1 MKKILIL
8 IISVFAF
15 GFNLNQVYSCKTL
28 GISFEENNQ
37 TYEVPNNEKTVNDLK
52 AHLKELYEIKVK
64 PVDKNLIVFVGDK
77 NDTLSFVKKV
87 NKNFSLYVTKDFALQ
102 IMTDNN
108 TSQMAINIPSQ
119 RMKIYYQCK

>member
-1 MKKILIL
+1 MKKILVL

-37 TYEVPNNEKTVNDLK
+37 TYEIPNNEKTVNDLK

-64 PVDKNLIVFVGDK
+64 PVDKSLIVFVGDK
-77 NDTLSFVKKV
+77 NDTLDFIKNV
-87 NKNFSLYVTKDFALQ
+87 NKNVSLYVTKDFALQ

-119 RMKIYYQCK
+119 KMIIYYQCK

>member
-1 MKKILIL
+1 MKKFLVL
-8 IISVFAF
+8 IIGVVVF
-15 GFNLNQVYSCKTL
+15 GFNLNQVYCCKTL

-37 TYEVPNNEKTVNDLK
+37 TYEIPNNEKTVSGLK
-52 AHLKELYEIKVK
+52 AHLQELYEIKVK

-77 NDTLSFVKKV
+77 NDTLNFVKKV

-119 RMKIYYQCK
+119 KMIIYYQCK

>member
-1 MKKILIL
+1 MKKFLVL

-15 GFNLNQVYSCKTL
+15 GFNLNQIYSCKTL

>member
-1 MKKILIL
+1 MKKFLVL

-52 AHLKELYEIKVK
+52 THLKSLYEIKVK
-64 PVDKNLIVFVGDK
+64 PVDKNLIVFLGDK
-77 NDTLSFVKKV
+77 NDTLSFAKNV
-87 NKNFSLYVTKDFALQ
+87 NKNISVYATKDFTLQ

>member
-1 MKKILIL
+1 MKKLLIL
-8 IISVFAF
+8 IISVFVF

-77 NDTLSFVKKV
+77 NDTLNFVKNV
-87 NKNFSLYVTKDFALQ
+87 SKNVSLYVTKDFALQ

-119 RMKIYYQCK
+119 KMIIYYQCK

>member
-37 TYEVPNNEKTVNDLK
+37 TYEIPNNEKTVNDLK

-64 PVDKNLIVFVGDK
+64 PVDKSLIVFVGDK
-77 NDTLSFVKKV
+77 NDTLDFIKNV
-87 NKNFSLYVTKDFALQ
+87 NKNVSLYVTKDFALQ

-108 TSQMAINIPSQ
+108 TSQIAINIPSQ
-119 RMKIYYQCK
+119 KMIIYYQCK

>member
-1 MKKILIL
+1 MKKFLVL

-15 GFNLNQVYSCKTL
+15 GFNLNQIYSCKTL

-77 NDTLSFVKKV
+77 NDTLNFVKNV
-87 NKNFSLYVTKDFALQ
+87 SKNVSLYVTKDFALQ

>member
-1 MKKILIL
+1 MKKFLVL

-15 GFNLNQVYSCKTL
+15 GFNLNQIYSCKTL
-28 GISFEENNQ
+28 GISFEDNNQ
-37 TYEVPNNEKTVNDLK
+37 TYEIPNNEKTVNDLK
-52 AHLKELYEIKVK
+52 THLKELYEIKVK
-64 PVDKNLIVFVGDK
+64 PVDKSLIVFVGDK
-77 NDTLSFVKKV
+77 NDTLDLVKNV
-87 NKNFSLYVTKDFALQ
+87 NKNISVYATKDFTLQ